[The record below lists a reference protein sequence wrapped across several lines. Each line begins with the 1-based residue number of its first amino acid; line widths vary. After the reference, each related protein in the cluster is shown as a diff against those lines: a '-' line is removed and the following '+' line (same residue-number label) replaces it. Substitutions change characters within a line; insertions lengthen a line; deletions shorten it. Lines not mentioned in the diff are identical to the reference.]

1 MTGTPNPDTEH
12 DTEPDPFA
20 PPPPAAF
27 RLAAVPAVELRGDRL
42 AVTALT
48 VNDPVVVNGA
58 RRALRDGVPGGLPA
72 WTAGILAVGAR
83 AAGLAAGSGHADA
96 IGARIDALGAD
107 LARAAAAGADE
118 IRRAVE
124 RAADPAA
131 GTVRVAVDQAL
142 GALCADVSALVA
154 GEDAPLRQAIG
165 RALEASTADAAGRV
179 ERALHANSMEVRAA
193 LGGDRGPV
201 AVLTAEIA
209 RAADA
214 TRRDTTARIA
224 ELRELVVEDRGRRLE
239 AVRGT
244 AKGSV
249 WEEMV
254 VERVTSIAAG
264 TGAGDTVE
272 ATGTAAGADG
282 SRTGDAVLRLGP
294 GRSGGPPAAVVIEA
308 KTARWSSARWA
319 DELARARK
327 ARSAQAALGVVRGQ
341 QAMPGGG
348 RVLVL
353 DQSSLVVC
361 WDPDQGDDGSL
372 LTACVL
378 LAATAARAAALAGT
392 GTGADLD
399 AVAASLRA
407 AVETLAG
414 FDALDRSAS
423 QARKAVDEAL
433 KVSGRLRELL
443 AGHLGRAGRLLDAAD
458 AA

>member
-1 MTGTPNPDTEH
+1 MTNVHPLDL
-12 DTEPDPFA
+12 DPFA
-20 PPPPAAF
+20 PLPSVA
-27 RLAAVPAVELRGDRL
+27 LVGDGL
-42 AVTALT
+42 VVTALAIT
-48 VNDPVVVNGA
+48 DPVVVAAA
-58 RRALRDGVPGGLPA
+58 RRAAQQDGHGTLPA
-72 WTAGILAVGAR
+72 WTAGVLAVGAR
-83 AAGLAAGSGHADA
+83 AADLAAGSGHADA

-107 LARAAAAGADE
+107 LERAATASAAA
-118 IRRAVE
+118 ISRAVD

-131 GTVRVAVDQAL
+131 GTVRVAVDRAL
-142 GALCADVSALVA
+142 TALSADVTALVA

-165 RALEASTADAAGRV
+165 RALEASTAHAAGRV
-179 ERALHANSMEVRAA
+179 ERALHANSAEVRAA

-244 AKGSV
+244 AKGAT
-249 WEEMV
+249 WEAVV
-254 VERVTSIAAG
+254 VERLTAVAAG

-282 SRTGDAVLRLGP
+282 SRTGDAVLRLAAGP
-294 GRSGGPPAAVVIEA
+294 AGGPPAAVVVEA
-308 KTARWSSARWA
+308 KTAKWSSAKWR
-319 DELARARK
+319 DELDRAKK
-327 ARSAQAALGVVRGQ
+327 ARTAQAALGVVRGPD
-341 QAMPGGG
+341 AMPGGR

-353 DQSSLVVC
+353 DSASLVVC
-361 WDPDQGDDGSL
+361 WDPDAGDDGSL

-378 LAATAARAAALAGT
+378 LLRTAARAAALAGT

-399 AVAASLRA
+399 AVAASLRSA
-407 AVETLAG
+407 TEALAG

-423 QARKAVDEAL
+423 QARKSIDETL
-433 KVSGRLRELL
+433 RVSGRLREVL
-443 AGHLGRAGRLLDAAD
+443 AEHLGRAGRLLAAAD